1 MHLSFANVTRL
12 KKLLMRELATQL
24 HWRCVFLLPYLP
36 IKTLEKAGII
46 LKNDPKKEHT
56 EDTSEEVILFENL
69 DFETEETDTNK
80 SSYHNKSIDQLHE
93 ILTKAVADE
102 DYETAAKVRDEIS
115 KR

>member
-1 MHLSFANVTRL
+1 M
-12 KKLLMRELATQL
+12 
-24 HWRCVFLLPYLP
+24 
-36 IKTLEKAGII
+36 
-46 LKNDPKKEHT
+46 
-56 EDTSEEVILFENL
+56 ILFENL